1 MSSLGLSSS
10 ALAETIA
17 ETVLEGFN
25 KHFRIFQKITAGAM
39 GRYET
44 EDWMA
49 ERDASRKRML
59 FYDKRADEAVE
70 TLREIFGQA
79 LNDMAVWKQV
89 KVLYIMLL
97 HDHKQ
102 PELAET
108 FYNTVFCRMFD
119 RTYFNNEYIFVRSAV
134 STEYIESDRPAYHV
148 YYPAKLGL
156 RTTIRR
162 VLKSCHFTLPF
173 EDMQRDVRR
182 ITRALSEGFRER
194 PRKAHLNFQIHVI
207 NAIFFRNKAAYVVG
221 KAINEYDIFPF
232 AVPILNNG
240 EGALYVDT
248 LLLGENALNQLFD
261 FSYVYFMVEHPV
273 PSAIVHF
280 LQGLMPTRTK
290 EDLYSAI
297 GYHKQGKTDF
307 YRDFLHHLT
316 YSDDELIPAPGIPGM
331 VMAVF
336 TLPSYPY
343 VFKVIR
349 DRFAPPK
356 EMSRKDVEGKY
367 QLVKEHD
374 RVGRMADMME
384 YSYVAL
390 PGSRFST
397 ELLAELEESCASSIS
412 CDSLGNLIIK
422 HVYIERRMIPLNIE
436 LEDAD
441 QERVDSLIR
450 GYGEAIK
457 ELAAANIFAGD
468 LLFKNFGVTPLGRVV
483 FYDYDEVVYLT
494 DCNFRKIPP
503 PRFPEDELASEPWY
517 SVGPNDIFP
526 EEFASFLLGDPRIR
540 KAFLKYHR
548 DLLDVDFWI
557 DKQEKI
563 RKGILEDV
571 FPYPQ
576 SVRFERP
583 QLLLDME
590 TA

>member
-1 MSSLGLSSS
+1 
-10 ALAETIA
+10 
-17 ETVLEGFN
+17 
-25 KHFRIFQKITAGAM
+25 
-39 GRYET
+39 
-44 EDWMA
+44 
-49 ERDASRKRML
+49 
-59 FYDKRADEAVE
+59 
-70 TLREIFGQA
+70 
-79 LNDMAVWKQV
+79 
-89 KVLYIMLL
+89 
-97 HDHKQ
+97 
-102 PELAET
+102 
-108 FYNTVFCRMFD
+108 MFD

>member
-49 ERDASRKRML
+49 ERDASRKRIL

-70 TLREIFGQA
+70 TLREIFGPA
-79 LNDMAVWKQV
+79 LNEMTIWKQV

-119 RTYFNNEYIFVRSAV
+119 RTYFNNEFIFVRSAV

-173 EDMQRDVRR
+173 EDMQRDVHR

-240 EGALYVDT
+240 DGALYVDT

-316 YSDDELIPAPGIPGM
+316 YSDDELIAAPGIPGM

-356 EMSRKDVEGKY
+356 EMSRKEVEGKY

-390 PGSRFST
+390 PKSRFSV
-397 ELLAELEESCASSIS
+397 ELLEELLDTCESSIS

-441 QERVDSLIR
+441 QERIDGLIR

-494 DCNFRKIPP
+494 DCHFRKIPP

-517 SVGPNDIFP
+517 SVGANDIFP

-548 DLLDVDFWI
+548 DLLEVDFWI

-576 SVRFERP
+576 SVRFTRP
-583 QLLLDME
+583 
-590 TA
+590 

>member
-39 GRYET
+39 GRFET

-49 ERDASRKRML
+49 ERDASRKRVL
-59 FYDKRADEAVE
+59 FYDKRADEAIE
-70 TLREIFGQA
+70 TLREIFGPA
-79 LNDMAVWKQV
+79 LNDMSIWKQV
-89 KVLYIMLL
+89 KALYTMLL
-97 HDHKQ
+97 QDHKQ

-162 VLKSCHFTLPF
+162 VLKSCHFSMPF

-240 EGALYVDT
+240 EGGLYVDT

-316 YSDDELIPAPGIPGM
+316 YSDDELIQAPGIPGM

-356 EMSRKDVEGKY
+356 EMSRKEVEEKY

-390 PGSRFST
+390 PKSRFSV
-397 ELLAELEESCASSIS
+397 ELLEELLDSCESSIS
-412 CDSLGNLIIK
+412 CDNNGNLIIK

-441 QERVDSLIR
+441 DERVDSLIR

-494 DCNFRKIPP
+494 DCHFRRIPP

-526 EEFASFLLGDPRIR
+526 EEFARFLLGDPRIR
-540 KAFLKYHR
+540 RSFLKYHR
-548 DLLDVDFWI
+548 DLLEVDFWV

-563 RKGILEDV
+563 RRGELEDV

-576 SVRFERP
+576 SVRFTRS
-583 QLLLDME
+583 
-590 TA
+590 

>member
-49 ERDASRKRML
+49 ERDASRKRIL

-70 TLREIFGQA
+70 TLREIFGPA
-79 LNDMAVWKQV
+79 LNEMTIWKQV

-119 RTYFNNEYIFVRSAV
+119 RTYFNNEFIFVRSAV

-173 EDMQRDVRR
+173 EDMQSDVHR

-194 PRKAHLNFQIHVI
+194 PRKAQLNFQIHVI
-207 NAIFFRNKAAYVVG
+207 NAIFYRNKAAYVVG

-240 EGALYVDT
+240 DGALYVDT

-316 YSDDELIPAPGIPGM
+316 YSDDELIAAPGIPGM

-356 EMSRKDVEGKY
+356 EMSRKEVEGKY

-390 PGSRFST
+390 PKSRFSV
-397 ELLAELEESCASSIS
+397 ELLEELLDTCESSIS

-441 QERVDSLIR
+441 QERVDGLIR

-494 DCNFRKIPP
+494 DCHFRKIPP

-517 SVGPNDIFP
+517 SVGANDIFP

-540 KAFLKYHR
+540 KAFLTYHR
-548 DLLDVDFWI
+548 DLLEVDFWI

-576 SVRFERP
+576 SVRFTRP
-583 QLLLDME
+583 
-590 TA
+590 

>member
-39 GRYET
+39 GRFET
-44 EDWMA
+44 EDWLA
-49 ERDASRKRML
+49 ERDASRKRVL
-59 FYDKRADEAVE
+59 FYDKRADEAIE
-70 TLREIFGQA
+70 TLREIFGPA
-79 LNDMAVWKQV
+79 LDDMSIWKQV

-97 HDHKQ
+97 QDHKQ

-162 VLKSCHFTLPF
+162 VLKSCHFSLPF

-182 ITRALSEGFRER
+182 ITRTLSEGFRER

-240 EGALYVDT
+240 GGGLYVDT

-316 YSDDELIPAPGIPGM
+316 YSDDELIQAPGIPGM

-356 EMSRKDVEGKY
+356 EMSRKDVEEKY

-390 PGSRFST
+390 PKSRFSV
-397 ELLAELEESCASSIS
+397 ELLEELLETCESSIS
-412 CDSLGNLIIK
+412 CDGQCNLIIK

-441 QERVDSLIR
+441 DERVDGLIR

-517 SVGPNDIFP
+517 SVAANDIFP
-526 EEFASFLLGDPRIR
+526 EEFASFLLGDQRIR
-540 KAFLKYHR
+540 KSFLKYHR
-548 DLLDVDFWI
+548 DLLEVDFWVN
-557 DKQEKI
+557 KQEKI
-563 RKGILEDV
+563 RSGELEDV

-576 SVRFERP
+576 LIRFTRP
-583 QLLLDME
+583 S
-590 TA
+590 

>member
-39 GRYET
+39 GRFET
-44 EDWMA
+44 EDWIA
-49 ERDASRKRML
+49 ERDASRKRVL
-59 FYDKRADEAVE
+59 FYDKRADEAIE
-70 TLREIFGQA
+70 TLREIFGPA
-79 LNDMAVWKQV
+79 LDDMSIWKQV
-89 KVLYIMLL
+89 KVLYTMLL
-97 HDHKQ
+97 QDHKQ

-162 VLKSCHFTLPF
+162 VLKSCHFSLPF

-182 ITRALSEGFRER
+182 ITRTLSEGFRER

-240 EGALYVDT
+240 EGGLYVDA

-316 YSDDELIPAPGIPGM
+316 YSDDELIQAPGIPGM

-356 EMSRKDVEGKY
+356 EMSRKEVEEKY

-390 PGSRFST
+390 PKSRFSV
-397 ELLAELEESCASSIS
+397 ELLEELLETCESSIS
-412 CDSLGNLIIK
+412 CDNLGNLIIK

-441 QERVDSLIR
+441 DERVDSLIK

-494 DCNFRKIPP
+494 DCHFRKIPP
-503 PRFPEDELASEPWY
+503 PRFPEDEMASEPWY

-540 KAFLKYHR
+540 RSFLKYHR
-548 DLLDVDFWI
+548 DLLEVDFWV
-557 DKQEKI
+557 DKQDKI
-563 RKGILEDV
+563 RHGELEDV

-576 SVRFERP
+576 SVRFSRP
-583 QLLLDME
+583 
-590 TA
+590 